1 MVDYPNCFPE
11 RFLTG
16 FTDVSGS
23 LSSEQAPML
32 TWNPF
37 TLEKGVAPG
46 WISLL

>member
-1 MVDYPNCFPE
+1 MVDDRNCFPE
-11 RFLTG
+11 RSLK
-16 FTDVSGS
+16 DVSGS